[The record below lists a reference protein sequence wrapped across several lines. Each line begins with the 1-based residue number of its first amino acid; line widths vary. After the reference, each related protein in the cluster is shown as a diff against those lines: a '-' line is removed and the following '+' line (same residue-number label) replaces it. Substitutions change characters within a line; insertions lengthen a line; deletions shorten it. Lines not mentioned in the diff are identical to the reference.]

1 MENTLKCKM
10 NNKHFHDTLL
20 PWGEGRG
27 GVKGKGEIQ
36 ERGEIFVVVYFT
48 FPFILRPLTIK
59 TKHKPT
65 FVLMKLRTGVAPPP
79 PLYRHVCKKFV
90 FYTFSKFLNFYQN
103 LVVKPGFNVH
113 PCIWPKKGTF

>member
-1 MENTLKCKM
+1 MT
-10 NNKHFHDTLL
+10 
-20 PWGEGRG
+20 PPYPGGRGG

-79 PLYRHVCKKFV
+79 LC
-90 FYTFSKFLNFYQN
+90 TDMS
-103 LVVKPGFNVH
+103 VKSLFFTPSLSF
-113 PCIWPKKGTF
+113 

>member
-20 PWGEGRG
+20 PWGEGG

-65 FVLMKLRTGVAPPP
+65 FVLMKL
-79 PLYRHVCKKFV
+79 
-90 FYTFSKFLNFYQN
+90 
-103 LVVKPGFNVH
+103 
-113 PCIWPKKGTF
+113 